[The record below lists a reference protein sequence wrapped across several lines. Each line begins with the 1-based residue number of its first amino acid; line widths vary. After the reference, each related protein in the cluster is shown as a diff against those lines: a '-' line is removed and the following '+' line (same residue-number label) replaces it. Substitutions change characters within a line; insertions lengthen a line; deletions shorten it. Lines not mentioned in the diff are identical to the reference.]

1 MGPAGDKARTAAD
14 RLPAPLLQLPH
25 ASWAD
30 LPEHPWFT
38 FSAGSSQRSAMR
50 PTSEPIFPELL
61 LPKYSETFHR
71 CSHLRL
77 LIFHL

>member
-14 RLPAPLLQLPH
+14 RLPAQ
-25 ASWAD
+25 ASWTD
-30 LPEHPWFT
+30 LPERPWFT
-38 FSAGSSQRSAMR
+38 FSAGSSQRSAMG
-50 PTSEPIFPELL
+50 PTSEPICPELL
-61 LPKYSETFHR
+61 LPTYSETFHC